1 MDESALP
8 NLGALRLTVGERA
21 DARACECA
29 ASEDEETPVPTP
41 TDAPLDWREQLELLA
56 NPHARLHEWAV
67 QLRRDEYNDKWLVNL
82 AGRRPEGDLKAYRA
96 HYSNIVGLDNAAA
109 RAHPY
114 ARGTTKADDYVR
126 RLAPSFR
133 ARIDPSVP
141 RRPPKDRTLALG
153 VCREICA
160 HASARRRRRRRRRRA
175 GAGARARARARTR
188 ACARACAGPR
198 AGARSARLA
207 ETIVDE
213 EEARSLRRD
222 RNRNRDRD

>member
-82 AGRRPEGDLKAYRA
+82 ARRRPEGDLKAYRA

-114 ARGTTKADDYVR
+114 GPGYSKKQADDYVR

-141 RRPPKDRTLALG
+141 RRPPKDAPYARTWRVPRDL
-153 VCREICA
+153 
-160 HASARRRRRRRRRRA
+160 
-175 GAGARARARARTR
+175 RARERA
-188 ACARACAGPR
+188 AAAAP
-198 AGARSARLA
+198 APA
-207 ETIVDE
+207 
-213 EEARSLRRD
+213 
-222 RNRNRDRD
+222 